1 MTLKPPC
8 MGKPYIHL
16 FDTTLRD
23 GAQTQGID
31 FSLSDKQ
38 RISAMLDTLGL
49 DYIEGGWPGAN
60 PTDEIFFAKKPALA
74 TSEFVA
80 FGMTRR
86 SGRSAAN
93 DTALSPILNAD
104 ADAGCL
110 VGKAWDYQVAVALGI
125 EQDENLAM
133 IGESIAAVKAALGQA
148 FYDAEHFFDG
158 YKANPSYALACLG
171 AAYESGARWLVLCDT
186 NGGTLPEEIAQI
198 VRDVAARFPKEQIGV
213 HLHNDTEQAVAGS
226 IAAIRAGAHQVQG
239 TLNGIGERCGNT
251 NLCTLIANLK
261 LKSAIAD
268 EIEIGVPMENLAK
281 LTKISRTF
289 DELLGRMPS
298 RQAPYVG
305 TAAFAHK
312 GGLHA
317 SAVAKDPQTY
327 EHVAPERVGNTRQ
340 IVVSDQ
346 SGRANII
353 AHLNEIGLNLEASD
367 ERIPALLT
375 AVKTLEAQTG
385 LTFDGAD
392 ASFEIFVRRFF
403 GETLSFYTLDRFR
416 VIDERRWNAQSQV
429 VTEAVAMVQ
438 LAVRDQEYLEAA
450 KGNGPVDALFT
461 AMRQALKSAF
471 PQINEIRLIDYRV
484 RILDGGAGTAAVTR
498 VLIESED
505 HSGQRWTTV
514 GVSENIID
522 ASYTAL
528 DDAITWHLSR
538 D

>member
-1 MTLKPPC
+1 

-38 RISAMLDTLGL
+38 RIAAMLDDLGL

-60 PTDEIFFAKKPALA
+60 PTDEAFFTTKPDLQTA
-74 TSEFVA
+74 EFVA

-86 SGRSAAN
+86 PGRSAAN
-93 DTALSPILNAD
+93 DTALTPILNAA

-110 VGKAWDYQVAVALGI
+110 VGKAWDYQVEVALGI
-125 EQDENLAM
+125 DKTENLAM
-133 IGESIAAVKAALGQA
+133 IGDSIAAVKTAHGQA

-158 YKANPSYALACLG
+158 YKANPDYALQCL
-171 AAYESGARWLVLCDT
+171 AAAHDAGARWLVLCDT
-186 NGGTLPEEIAQI
+186 NGGTLPAEIAQI
-198 VRDVAARFPKEQIGV
+198 VSEVSQRFPAPHIGV
-213 HLHNDTEQAVAGS
+213 HLHNDAEQAVAGS
-226 IAAIRAGAHQVQG
+226 IAAIQAGAHQVQG

-261 LKSAIAD
+261 LKPSLANAFD
-268 EIEIGVPMENLAK
+268 IGVPDTALTK
-281 LTKISRTF
+281 LTKISRTL
-289 DELLGRMPS
+289 DELLGRMPAC
-298 RQAPYVG
+298 QAPYVG

-317 SAVAKDPQTY
+317 SAVAKDPKTY
-327 EHVAPERVGNTRQ
+327 EHVTPESVGNVRH

-346 SGRANII
+346 SGRANIA
-353 AHLNEIGLNLEASD
+353 AHLKDIGLDLEPSD
-367 ERIPALLT
+367 PRIPKLLEE
-375 AVKTLEAQTG
+375 VKAKEAETG

-392 ASFEIFVRRFF
+392 ASFEIFVRRAF
-403 GETLSFYTLDRFR
+403 GERLSFYTLDRFR
-416 VIDERRWNAQSQV
+416 VIDERRWNAKNDM
-429 VTEAVAMVQ
+429 VTESVAMVQ
-438 LAVRDQEYLEAA
+438 LGVRDQDYLEAA
-450 KGNGPVDALFT
+450 KGNGPVDALFQ
-461 AMRQALKSAF
+461 AMRQALNPAY
-471 PQINEIRLIDYRV
+471 PQINELKLVDYRV

-505 HSGQRWTTV
+505 QTGRRWTTV

-522 ASYTAL
+522 ASYSAL
-528 DDAITWHLSR
+528 DDAITWLLSR

>member
-1 MTLKPPC
+1 

-31 FSLSDKQ
+31 FSLRDKQ
-38 RISAMLDTLGL
+38 RIAHMLDTLGL

-60 PTDEIFFAKKPALA
+60 PTDEAFFAEKPGLT

-86 SGRSAAN
+86 PGRSASN
-93 DTALSPILNAD
+93 DTVLTPILQAS

-110 VGKAWDYQVAVALGI
+110 VGKAWDFQVEVALGI
-125 EQDENLAM
+125 EKSENLAM
-133 IGESIAAVKAALGQA
+133 IGDSIAAVKAALGQA

-171 AAYESGARWLVLCDT
+171 AAYDGGARWLVLCDT
-186 NGGTLPEEIAQI
+186 NGGTLPDEVAQI
-198 VRDVAARFPKEQIGV
+198 VAEVTAHFPKQQIGV

-268 EIEIGVPMENLAK
+268 EIDIGVPVENLAK
-281 LTKISRTF
+281 LTKISRTM
-289 DELLGRMPS
+289 DELLGRMPA

-317 SAVAKDPQTY
+317 SAVAKDPKTY
-327 EHVAPERVGNTRQ
+327 EHVTPESVGNMRH

-346 SGRANII
+346 SGRANIL
-353 AHLNEIGLNLEASD
+353 AHLKEIGITLDPAD
-367 ERIPALLT
+367 DRIPTLLE
-375 AVKTLEAQTG
+375 AVKTLEAETG

-403 GETLSFYTLDRFR
+403 GEVLSFYTLDRFR
-416 VIDERRWNAQSQV
+416 VIDERRWNARNELI
-429 VTEAVAMVQ
+429 TESVAMVQ
-438 LAVRDQEYLEAA
+438 LAVRDKEYLEAA

-461 AMRQALKSAF
+461 AMRQALTTDF
-471 PQINEIRLIDYRV
+471 PVIDDIRLVDYRV

-498 VLIESED
+498 VLVEYENTA
-505 HSGQRWTTV
+505 GQRWTTV

-522 ASYTAL
+522 ASYSAL
-528 DDAITWHLSR
+528 DDAVTWLLSR
-538 D
+538 SA

>member
-1 MTLKPPC
+1 
-8 MGKPYIHL
+8 MGKSYIHL

-23 GAQTQGID
+23 GAQTQGVD

-38 RISAMLDTLGL
+38 RISVLLDGLGL

-60 PTDEIFFAKKPALA
+60 PTDEAFFASKPTLHTA
-74 TSEFVA
+74 EFVA

-86 SGRSAAN
+86 SLRSAAN
-93 DTALSPILNAD
+93 DPALSPILNAS

-110 VGKAWDYQVAVALGI
+110 VGKSWDYQIEVVLGI
-125 EQDENLAM
+125 SQDENLAM

-158 YKANPSYALACLG
+158 YKANPAYALACLG
-171 AAYESGARWLVLCDT
+171 AAYEAGARWLVLCDT
-186 NGGTLPEEIAQI
+186 NGGTLPDEVAQI
-198 VRDVAARFPKEQIGV
+198 VGEVAVRFPKEQIGV

-226 IAAIRAGAHQVQG
+226 IAAIWAGAHQVQG

-251 NLCTLIANLK
+251 NLCTLIATLK
-261 LKSAIAD
+261 LKPALAEAFD
-268 EIEIGVPMENLAK
+268 IGPPDSSLSK
-281 LTKISRTF
+281 LTKTSRTL
-289 DELLGRMPS
+289 DELLGRTPA
-298 RQAPYVG
+298 RHRPYVG

-317 SAVAKDPQTY
+317 SAVAKDPKTY
-327 EHVAPERVGNTRQ
+327 EHVPPESVGNTRQ

-346 SGRANII
+346 SGRANIV
-353 AHLNEIGLNLEASD
+353 AHIKELGIDLHVSDERVSKLLSAVKNLEAD
-367 ERIPALLT
+367 
-375 AVKTLEAQTG
+375 TG

-403 GETLSFYTLDRFR
+403 GEALTFYTLDRFR
-416 VIDERRWNAQSQV
+416 VIDERRWNAKNEV

-438 LAVRDQEYLEAA
+438 FAVRDQEYLEVA
-450 KGNGPVDALFT
+450 KGQGPVDALFT
-461 AMRQALKSAF
+461 AMRQTLRSAF
-471 PQINEIRLIDYRV
+471 PQINEIRLVDYRV

-505 HSGQRWTTV
+505 TTGQRWTTV

-522 ASYTAL
+522 ASYSAL
-528 DDAITWHLSR
+528 DDAVTWLLSR
-538 D
+538 A

>member
-1 MTLKPPC
+1 

-38 RISAMLDTLGL
+38 RIAAMLDGLGV

-60 PTDEIFFAKKPALA
+60 PTDEAFFAEKPALQ
-74 TSEFVA
+74 TSKFVA

-86 SGRSAAN
+86 AGRSAAN
-93 DTALSPILNAD
+93 DTILSPILNAR

-110 VGKAWDYQVAVALGI
+110 VGKSWDYQVEVALGI
-125 EQDENLAM
+125 EQAENLAM
-133 IGESIAAVKAALGQA
+133 IGDSVAAVKGSLGEA
-148 FYDAEHFFDG
+148 MYDAEHFFDG
-158 YKANPSYALACLG
+158 YKANPDYALACLA
-171 AAYESGARWLVLCDT
+171 AAYEGGARWLVLCDT
-186 NGGTLPEEIAQI
+186 NGGTLPDEVAQI
-198 VRDVAARFPKEQIGV
+198 VGEVTQRFPKEQIGV

-226 IAAIRAGAHQVQG
+226 IAAIRAGAHQIQG

-268 EIEIGVPMENLAK
+268 EIEIGVPLENLGK
-281 LTKISRTF
+281 LTKISRTL
-289 DELLGRMPS
+289 DELLGRMPA
-298 RQAPYVG
+298 RQAAYVG

-317 SAVAKDPQTY
+317 SAVAKDPKTY
-327 EHVAPERVGNTRQ
+327 EHVTPDSVGNVRH

-346 SGRANII
+346 SGRANIV
-353 AHLNEIGLNLEASD
+353 AHLKDIGLSLEASD
-367 ERIPALLT
+367 ERIPALLE
-375 AVKTLEAQTG
+375 AVKSLEAETG

-392 ASFEIFVRRFF
+392 ASFELFVRRFF
-403 GETLSFYTLDRFR
+403 GEALSFYTLDRFR
-416 VIDERRWNAQSQV
+416 VIDERRWNARNEV

-438 LAVRDQEYLEAA
+438 LVVRDKEYLEAA
-450 KGNGPVDALFT
+450 KGNGPVDALFK
-461 AMRQALKSAF
+461 AMRQSLSPAF
-471 PQINEIRLIDYRV
+471 PVIDDIRLVDYRV

-505 HSGQRWTTV
+505 KSGQRWTTV

-522 ASYTAL
+522 ASYSAL
-528 DDAITWHLSR
+528 DDSVTWLLSR
-538 D
+538 A